1 MAESRKSS
9 EKRYIR
15 GKRDARAADRLH
27 AATDFMH
34 LPLLYRK
41 KKWNESRKSGEKR
54 YIKDER
60 APKTADHPHTATSF
74 KRLPLLNS
82 LKNFDLIL

>member
-1 MAESRKSS
+1 MESRKSS

-60 APKTADHPHTATSF
+60 VPKTADRLHAATGVIP
-74 KRLPLLNS
+74 LPLL
-82 LKNFDLIL
+82 I